1 MSEREKRRKKNGKP
15 APPVTGISCRCVV
28 CTHVV
33 IIQTIASHFIHM
45 NVYNKNFCSTIFLYV
60 CYATYPYIYIDRERL
75 VHKSVYW
82 QPLNCNF
89 IYHWMAAAW
98 QKRWYGDRKEER
110 ERKKHSHNAH
120 ELLIYFPLC
129 CCTHFLC
136 VHGSKF
142 FSPETIMAKCVCPS
156 LYQAH
161 RIWIAG
167 LTDAG
172 EMQRLLCQVSF
183 FIYYFSISVNGCC
196 TRYRAHQFSNGRHDQ
211 LRCVWMEWNCEKS
224 PELCT

>member
-1 MSEREKRRKKNGKP
+1 MTK
-15 APPVTGISCRCVV
+15 TMI
-28 CTHVV
+28 
-33 IIQTIASHFIHM
+33 
-45 NVYNKNFCSTIFLYV
+45 
-60 CYATYPYIYIDRERL
+60 
-75 VHKSVYW
+75 W
-82 QPLNCNF
+82 
-89 IYHWMAAAW
+89 W
-98 QKRWYGDRKEER
+98 QKGR

-172 EMQRLLCQVSF
+172 EMQRLLCQVSLCF
-183 FIYYFSISVNGCC
+183 FFYLLFLDLGERLLHEISSSPIFKWPTRPITMRLNGMELWKITRIMYINCCQNSVRCIFVFIIKCHWFSYETN
-196 TRYRAHQFSNGRHDQ
+196 QRHLKMHPQ
-211 LRCVWMEWNCEKS
+211 LLTFRMRMEWLHE
-224 PELCT
+224 

>member
-1 MSEREKRRKKNGKP
+1 MSSSFKP
-15 APPVTGISCRCVV
+15 SPVILSIWTY
-28 CTHVV
+28 
-33 IIQTIASHFIHM
+33 IIKIFARPYFYTFVMLHIH
-45 NVYNKNFCSTIFLYV
+45 
-60 CYATYPYIYIDRERL
+60 IYIDRERL

-110 ERKKHSHNAH
+110 EKNTRTTHMNYWFIFHYAVVHTFCVYMDRSFSAPKQLWRNVCVLRCIRHIAS
-120 ELLIYFPLC
+120 ELLGWPML
-129 CCTHFLC
+129 
-136 VHGSKF
+136 
-142 FSPETIMAKCVCPS
+142 AKCNGCCARF
-156 LYQAH
+156 LF
-161 RIWIAG
+161 
-167 LTDAG
+167 
-172 EMQRLLCQVSF
+172 VSF